1 MTVRLDVHLNVTWL
15 FSSSIHLP
23 NHYPTAS
30 LSIYKSLHYKM
41 PSLTPQQI
49 TETLSHYDQLIRQAL
64 EDGNVVELLT
74 QQDETLVSQGT
85 EDHTISDAQKP
96 LEIFL
101 QKLQAFNG
109 A

>member
-1 MTVRLDVHLNVTWL
+1 
-15 FSSSIHLP
+15 
-23 NHYPTAS
+23 
-30 LSIYKSLHYKM
+30 M

-64 EDGNVVELLT
+64 EDGNVVELLIELLT

-96 LEIFL
+96 LEKFL

-109 A
+109 AWPAGSLQCPLLLA

>member
-1 MTVRLDVHLNVTWL
+1 
-15 FSSSIHLP
+15 
-23 NHYPTAS
+23 
-30 LSIYKSLHYKM
+30 M

-64 EDGNVVELLT
+64 EDGNVVELLIELLT

-96 LEIFL
+96 LEKFL